1 MGTFTMNDRDF
12 IKQLKK
18 FIDEQLAEEPET
30 EEPKLTIVQSSQVIY
45 TMLSELSKDVQND
58 YARADKETKKRMEKK
73 LDLKPSEEVK

>member
-1 MGTFTMNDRDF
+1 MNDRDF